1 MRYAA
6 RQDGAGSES
15 PPKKKNPAQAGGGQ
29 VTRERNSRT
38 AGGIGGIGEP
48 SCSP

>member
-15 PPKKKNPAQAGGGQ
+15 PPKKKNPAQAGGQ

-38 AGGIGGIGEP
+38 AGGIGEIGEP